1 MKVRMGVR
9 MYVRKF
15 VRQFVRGDGGL
26 FTAGNRACHGA
37 TDVFR
42 AMGDRNFW
50 TRVKNRKR
58 QKILSLRRRNNFQKV
73 VCESLS

>member
-26 FTAGNRACHGA
+26 FTAGNRACHGR

-42 AMGDRNFW
+42 AMGFW
-50 TRVKNRKR
+50 TRVEIRK
-58 QKILSLRRRNNFQKV
+58 
-73 VCESLS
+73 